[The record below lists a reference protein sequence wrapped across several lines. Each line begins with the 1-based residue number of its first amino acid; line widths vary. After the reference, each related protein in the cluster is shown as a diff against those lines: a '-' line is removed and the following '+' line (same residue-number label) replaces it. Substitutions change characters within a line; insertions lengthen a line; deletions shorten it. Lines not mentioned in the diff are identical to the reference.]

1 MKRVE
6 AQRQA
11 FQGLHHQPH
20 MMESA
25 KLNPCLSRVRTAHP
39 RFFKGSSLLQRRSE
53 NMCCWGGILLWASA
67 DHHCLGQLF
76 SLLSTNFILHLTLK
90 SNQEPLLLN
99 TFPNAS
105 YLRFLLFSV
114 FCLILGTWFNLGHRT
129 ISKSI
134 DLKANFLDSMVILYL
149 EYFSQNRIITCFL
162 YKIVYV
168 FYFFGY

>member
-1 MKRVE
+1 MARNVPLTVLSGGVVKRVE

-11 FQGLHHQPH
+11 FQGLHQQPH

-39 RFFKGSSLLQRRSE
+39 RFCKGSSLLQRRSE
-53 NMCCWGGILLWASA
+53 NMCCWGGILLLASA

-90 SNQEPLLLN
+90 SNQEPLPLN

-114 FCLILGTWFNLGHRT
+114 LFSSWNMAQFSGHRT
-129 ISKSI
+129 I
-134 DLKANFLDSMVILYL
+134 
-149 EYFSQNRIITCFL
+149 
-162 YKIVYV
+162 
-168 FYFFGY
+168 